1 MRRHVPTLSMLL
13 SFEAA
18 ARFGSFARAAEEI
31 ALSQSAISRSI
42 LSLEGFLGVDLF
54 VRNKQRVTLTEP
66 GRAYA
71 AIVSDLLDQ
80 LEAETAIVVSR
91 GQEDPTLRL
100 ATYPTFG
107 SRWLMPRLT
116 DFTARHPDIE
126 LSFSTGV
133 TPFSVHSGELDVAIQ
148 HGNGDWADTVS
159 KKICDETLIAVGAPS
174 LLGDGG
180 SRPEDIRSHLLLS
193 LKTRPRDWS
202 AWFTGQGL
210 EPPAG
215 HTGPV
220 FETFGLMIGAA
231 RAGLGIALVPSLYVE
246 EELKARRLA
255 AAFGEPAP
263 SRNAFYAVCDARR
276 AHEEKIRRFMDWV
289 ASAHAAIPISAAEP
303 TTPN

>member
-1 MRRHVPTLSMLL
+1 MRRHIPTLSMLL

-31 ALSQSAISRSI
+31 SLSQSAISRSI
-42 LSLEGFLGVDLF
+42 LSLEDFLGVDLF
-54 VRNKQRVTLTEP
+54 VRNRQRVSLTEP

-71 AIVSDLLDQ
+71 AVVSDLLDR
-80 LEAETAIVVSR
+80 LEAETALVVSR
-91 GQEDPTLRL
+91 GQEEPTLRL

-116 DFTARHPDIE
+116 DFAARHPDIE

-148 HGNGDWADTVS
+148 HGSGDWPDRLSV
-159 KKICDETLIAVGAPS
+159 KICDETLIVIAAPS
-174 LLGDGG
+174 LLDV
-180 SRPEDIRSHLLLS
+180 SSSQPEDIRSHLLLA

-202 AWFTGQGL
+202 TWFADRGL
-210 EPPAG
+210 TAPAG

-231 RAGLGIALVPSLYVE
+231 RAGLGVALVPSLYVD
-246 EELKARRLA
+246 EELKAGRLV
-255 AAFGEPAP
+255 AAFGEPAR
-263 SRNAFYAVCDARR
+263 SRNAFYAVCDAGR
-276 AHEEKIRRFMDWV
+276 ADEDKIRRFMDWV
-289 ASAHAAIPISAAEP
+289 VTADASG
-303 TTPN
+303 